1 MRTAVNGILVL
12 AAVALPLAGCG
23 IKSSPEYPPG
33 STYSRTYPAPAP
45 STGSSTGSAP
55 LSGQPEAKRKD
66 GTAYSPLGFPLEYPN
81 RPTY

>member
-1 MRTAVNGILVL
+1 MNTAVNGILIL

-23 IKSSPEYPPG
+23 IKSSPEFPPG
-33 STYSRTYPAPAP
+33 STYSRTYPAPD
-45 STGSSTGSAP
+45 SYKGSSTGSAP
-55 LSGQPEAKRKD
+55 PPGQPEAKQKD